1 MYTLAERTRPSFSFI
16 AMKLTA
22 AARRWTYWAGVV
34 VFIVLGMLFSDWAA
48 RQDFW
53 PKARYVTYQ
62 FLTTLSWRKALPQ
75 NTVVVL
81 VDDDEYWR
89 GEPARRAP
97 IKRTYLAKLLRA
109 IDAAEPAVIAVDFDL
124 SSPTPDGSV
133 VEHPDYVE
141 ETATLLRTI
150 RELAARRKI
159 VLPQNIGFDA
169 RGDYVLASDIHS
181 KYDFGAA
188 AGSVGKGYIAL
199 PYDVSRVP
207 LALPLAGGGSVDSF
221 ALAIVKAYNADALA
235 RLPEGASHFPLGGF
249 IEPGRF
255 HTVAAGDVLRSAP
268 AALQRL
274 SHRAVIVG
282 AGWHVLA
289 YGTGPL
295 ADLHAT
301 PVGAVGGALLHAN
314 FVEAIVDGRLFSP
327 AGELFLKALEFFLA
341 LGGALLFA
349 LRMKGAAKWGIVLGA
364 TVVLFVASYLALQ
377 NLGVFFESFLPIV
390 FVWLHALLHRMALE

>member
-53 PKARYVTYQ
+53 PKARYVPYQ
-62 FLTTLSWRKALPQ
+62 FLTTLGGRKPPPQ
-75 NTVVVL
+75 TPVVVL

-150 RELAARRKI
+150 RELA
-159 VLPQNIGFDA
+159 D
-169 RGDYVLASDIHS
+169 
-181 KYDFGAA
+181 
-188 AGSVGKGYIAL
+188 
-199 PYDVSRVP
+199 
-207 LALPLAGGGSVDSF
+207 
-221 ALAIVKAYNADALA
+221 
-235 RLPEGASHFPLGGF
+235 
-249 IEPGRF
+249 
-255 HTVAAGDVLRSAP
+255 
-268 AALQRL
+268 
-274 SHRAVIVG
+274 RA
-282 AGWHVLA
+282 
-289 YGTGPL
+289 
-295 ADLHAT
+295 
-301 PVGAVGGALLHAN
+301 
-314 FVEAIVDGRLFSP
+314 
-327 AGELFLKALEFFLA
+327 
-341 LGGALLFA
+341 
-349 LRMKGAAKWGIVLGA
+349 
-364 TVVLFVASYLALQ
+364 Q
-377 NLGVFFESFLPIV
+377 
-390 FVWLHALLHRMALE
+390 

>member
-1 MYTLAERTRPSFSFI
+1 
-16 AMKLTA
+16 MKLTA

-62 FLTTLSWRKALPQ
+62 FLTTLSPRKAIPQ

-81 VDDDEYWR
+81 VDDDEYWL
-89 GEPARRAP
+89 GEPARRVP
-97 IKRTYLAKLLRA
+97 IKRTYLAQLLRS

-124 SSPTPDGSV
+124 SSPRPDGKL
-133 VEHPDYVE
+133 VEHKDYEE
-141 ETATLLRTI
+141 ETKTLMTTV

-159 VLPQNIGFDA
+159 VLPQTIKFDA
-169 RGDYVLASDIHS
+169 HRDYVLASDIYS
-181 KYDFGAA
+181 NFDFGVA
-188 AGSVGKGYIAL
+188 AGNVGKGYIAL

-207 LALPLAGGGSVDSF
+207 LALPLAGGGRVDSF

-249 IEPGRF
+249 IKPGEF
-255 HTVAAGDVLRSAP
+255 NTVAAGAVLRSDP
-268 AALQRL
+268 AALRRL
-274 SHRAVIVG
+274 AHRAVIVG

-289 YGTGPL
+289 HSTGPV
-295 ADLHAT
+295 ADLHMT

-327 AGELFLKALEFFLA
+327 AGEIFLKALEFFLA

-349 LRMKGAAKWGIVLGA
+349 LRMKAAAKWSIVVGA
-364 TVVLFVASYLALQ
+364 TVVLFVGSYLALQ
-377 NLGVFFESFLPIV
+377 NLGVFFESFLPIL
-390 FVWLHALLHRMALE
+390 FVWLHALLHRVVLE